1 MAVNDGE
8 HMRRALSLAKRGLGL
23 TSPNPPVGAVLVKDG
38 AEVGSGWHKG
48 SGQPHAEVEAIRD
61 AVRRHGDEVT
71 QGATIYVT
79 LEPCSTHG
87 RTGSCTAALI
97 RAGFSRVVV
106 GARDPN
112 PSHEGRAGPL
122 LLESGIDYAE
132 GIEESG
138 CEAVIRAFA
147 KVQRSGLPWVI
158 IKSAFGLDGKVTRP
172 QSEGQWLSG
181 QGSRAEV
188 HGLRGEVD
196 AILTTGKTVRCDNP
210 RLTIR
215 GEAQPVEKRQPLRVV
230 LTSRDQG
237 VPRDSQVLTDDF
249 RDKTLIYSSKRIECV
264 LRDLVSDHGVL
275 SIMVEAG
282 GNLVG
287 QLLDEGWADE
297 VVFYLAPL
305 ITGGSVPAAGG
316 EGVAD
321 LRGRIKLQSSSF
333 RRIGDDV
340 RVRAMICRGEGSA
353 GS

>member
-1 MAVNDGE
+1 MNDGE
-8 HMRRALSLAKRGLGL
+8 YMRRALSLARRGLGL

-38 AEVGSGWHKG
+38 AEVGRGWHKG

-61 AVRRHGDEVT
+61 GVRRHGEEVT

-97 RAGFSRVVV
+97 RAGVSRVVV
-106 GARDPN
+106 GAGDPN

-122 LLESGIDYAE
+122 FLEAGIDYTE
-132 GIEESG
+132 GIEEPG
-138 CEAVIRAFA
+138 CEAIIRAFT

-181 QGSRAEV
+181 EGSRAEV

-215 GEAQPVEKRQPLRVV
+215 GTAQGVEKRQPLRVV
-230 LTSRDQG
+230 LTSRDLG
-237 VPRDSQVLTDDF
+237 VPKGSQILTDDV
-249 RDKTLIYSSKRIECV
+249 RDKTLIYRSKRIESV

-282 GNLVG
+282 GTMVG

-305 ITGGSVPAAGG
+305 ITGGGVPAVGG
-316 EGVAD
+316 EGAVD
-321 LRGRIKLQSSSF
+321 LRGRIKMESSSF

-340 RVRAMICRGEGSA
+340 RVRAMIDRGEDPA